1 MINSNTASKRELIF
15 VEGETE
21 KIRDLAGRS
30 IEKEQEGS
38 LRLTVQRV
46 YDRRILLTRLE
57 KLILSRGLL
66 INS

>member
-21 KIRDLAGRS
+21 EIRDLAGRS

-57 KLILSRGLL
+57 KLISSGGLL
-66 INS
+66 IDS